1 MKDWCIIYIY
11 FLQMNKNIVMTQP
24 VANEVRKTRFI
35 FVHFEMLKTNY
46 LWVLDSF
53 TFNKS

>member
-35 FVHFEMLKTNY
+35 FVHFEMLKTY
-46 LWVLDSF
+46 LWV
-53 TFNKS
+53 